1 MEFAYDVLARAQHAS
16 VNEAATHL
24 GASER
29 AYGRLGTLISTSPSR
44 EDVNKK
50 KKSAAEAERDARAA
64 GAAVI
69 AAWARAPQ
77 AKNLL
82 AGHRE
87 EYCVGL
93 VAMLS
98 EDSVDSQVQAATAV
112 GALSTMSAYRAELVS
127 RGVVSGLLHMLDRA
141 CNADAASG
149 AVEVMLP
156 NALAGLHNC
165 SLVGGAIEQIASV
178 KTATALLP
186 LVVGPADGGAAP
198 SRLLTRRAASVL
210 SKCATANESI
220 VAMLL
225 EKAAVP
231 PMCRMLVDEVD
242 RRGKAGAEKAG
253 TADKAG
259 AEKAGAAEKARA
271 AEMAGTAGPTD
282 DDAETNWEEVEEN
295 EGGGL
300 LGALLRA
307 LTACARREEGA
318 NALCEAGGLPS
329 LVTLVSQS
337 TDERSTTADS
347 QTIGNAA
354 LAIAECAREKRCL
367 AVLAALNPVPPLL
380 AIAHRGKGQPQKNAA
395 IALGRLAKNAHCLQ
409 ALRDNHGIEIL
420 ARSGVAKT

>member
-1 MEFAYDVLARAQHAS
+1 MELAYDVLARAQHAS

-29 AYGRLGTLISTSPSR
+29 AYGRLGTLISTSPSE
-44 EDVNKK
+44 EDASKK

-77 AKNLL
+77 AKSLL

-178 KTATALLP
+178 KTASALLP

-210 SKCATANESI
+210 SKCATANETI

-225 EKAAVP
+225 ENAAVP
-231 PMCRMLVDEVD
+231 PMCRMLVSEVD

-253 TADKAG
+253 AADKAG
-259 AEKAGAAEKARA
+259 A
-271 AEMAGTAGPTD
+271 AGPTD

-318 NALCEAGGLPS
+318 NAMCEAGGLPS